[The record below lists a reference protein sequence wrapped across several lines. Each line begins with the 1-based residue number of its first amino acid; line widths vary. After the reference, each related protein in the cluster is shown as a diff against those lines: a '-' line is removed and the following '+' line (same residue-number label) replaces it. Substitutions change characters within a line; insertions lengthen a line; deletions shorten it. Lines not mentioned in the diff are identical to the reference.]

1 MLLDSNNII
10 LIPLYK
16 IKNTPI
22 EYLNKYKQLVDL
34 NIDNIKKLNIQANIQ
49 IINKSV
55 NNLRDMWF
63 DILTIII
70 SLTKENKNILYM
82 EADTIIFRNCDEIF
96 SYKNVLCFGLGYW
109 NMSFKEKNEFNF
121 YEYWNSGL
129 VYFPK
134 NCNYDPIIELYNN
147 WPMQDD
153 KISLNKIFPN
163 YNFNFGNRALDYS
176 GTYWEYICNILFYS
190 QFLNKKDGIKYIANN
205 FGLWKY
211 NYRGCLYK
219 KYPNKNLLANSNN
232 ISHCHFLIHSSRND
246 RNARFNEIL
255 NIFKKTNTIL
265 DDKIELN
272 EHILSIPDD
281 MF

>member
-1 MLLDSNNII
+1 MNNII

-16 IKNTPI
+16 INSISKEVYDRYTN
-22 EYLNKYKQLVDL
+22 LVEI
-34 NIDNIKKLNIQANIQ
+34 NIDNIRKLNINAEIL
-49 IINKSV
+49 IIKKNTD
-55 NNLRDMWF
+55 NLRNMWY
-63 DILTIII
+63 DVLTTIID
-70 SLTKENKNILYM
+70 LTNKKKNILYM
-82 EADTIIFRNCDEIF
+82 EADTILFKNCNEIF
-96 SYKNVLCFGLGYW
+96 NYNKCLCFGLGYW
-109 NMSFKEKNEFNF
+109 NMSFKNENEFNF

-129 VYFPK
+129 VYFPS
-134 NCNYDPIIELYNN
+134 NCNYDSIINLYKN

-190 QFLNKKDGIKYIANN
+190 QFSNKQDGIKYIANN

-232 ISHCHFLIHSSRND
+232 ISHCHFLIHSSNKD
-246 RNARFNEIL
+246 KKQRFSEIL
-255 NIFKKTNTIL
+255 KIYYQINNLLNDDNLLKNYIYNIADI
-265 DDKIELN
+265 
-272 EHILSIPDD
+272 